1 MEVVQVGE
9 TETGFPVYQDRLAH
23 DADGVLVFCRV
34 KPHTGFTGRVESGV
48 CKMLVIGLGKQAG
61 ASRIHQQALRH
72 GMERLVLDAARI
84 IVEAERPR
92 LVGAVAVVEN
102 AYKETAIVRGFALE
116 NYDALVESE
125 AALLRESYEL
135 LPRLPFDDLDAL
147 IVDEMGKNISGSGMD
162 SNVTGKKPG
171 MDRPRIGCI
180 YVRGLTEVT
189 KGNAIGIGFADLMPR
204 QLLEK
209 IDLNKTYMNTFT
221 AKRLNLSRIP
231 MCIENELQA
240 MQVMLNFRQET
251 DPASLRLAWIRN
263 TAKLDE
269 LWASQALL
277 EEARANDNLEI
288 LSEPS
293 PVRFDDAFALLR
305 PDAMA
310 PAA

>member
-1 MEVVQVGE
+1 M
-9 TETGFPVYQDRLAH
+9 
-23 DADGVLVFCRV
+23 
-34 KPHTGFTGRVESGV
+34 
-48 CKMLVIGLGKQAG
+48 
-61 ASRIHQQALRH
+61 
-72 GMERLVLDAARI
+72 
-84 IVEAERPR
+84 
-92 LVGAVAVVEN
+92 
-102 AYKETAIVRGFALE
+102 RGFALG
-116 NYDALVESE
+116 NYDALVENE
-125 AALLRESYEL
+125 AELLRESYEL

-251 DPASLRLAWIRN
+251 EPASLRLAWIRN

-293 PVRFDDAFALLR
+293 PVRFDSAFALLE